1 MAHGCKGHP
10 GELVYMSLGCPLQ
23 PLLIGQF
30 IQEAYEQRAS
40 YLLGDL
46 FLRVGA

>member
-1 MAHGCKGHP
+1 MAHGSEARV

-46 FLRVGA
+46 LLRVGA